1 MKDELIDFLNTLN
14 EEFSGKL
21 FQQETIIY
29 ASKLLGNAE
38 LICHYSNSKLVGC
51 IAFYANDDSK
61 NLAFISFIG
70 IHQDYRSIGLGK
82 ILLDGS
88 ISYLKRKNFKL
99 YGLEVI
105 SENSNAINFYLQ
117 QGFVHEENRGDKI
130 YMIKKL

>member
-1 MKDELIDFLNTLN
+1 MKKELIEFLNTLN

-21 FQQETIIY
+21 FQQDTTMY
-29 ASKLLGNAE
+29 ASKLLENAE
-38 LICHYSNSKLVGC
+38 LICHYSNSKLVGL
-51 IAFYANDDSK
+51 IAFYANDKEANS
-61 NLAFISFIG
+61 AFISFIG
-70 IHQDYRSIGLGK
+70 IHQEYRNLGLGK
-82 ILLDGS
+82 ILLDSS
-88 ISYLKRKNFKL
+88 ISYLKRMNFKF